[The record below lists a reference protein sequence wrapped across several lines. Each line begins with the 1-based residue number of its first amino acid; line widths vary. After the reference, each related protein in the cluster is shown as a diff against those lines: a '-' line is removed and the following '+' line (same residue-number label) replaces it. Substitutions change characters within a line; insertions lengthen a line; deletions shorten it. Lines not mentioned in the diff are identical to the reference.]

1 MLTIFAVMLFYPLK
15 LPVVMGIL
23 RVLQNNG
30 QNVKRTRYECGI
42 FGDLRRYRCG
52 AAFLITPPFAFF

>member
-1 MLTIFAVMLFYPLK
+1 MLTIFAVMPFYPLK

-30 QNVKRTRYECGI
+30 QNVS
-42 FGDLRRYRCG
+42 
-52 AAFLITPPFAFF
+52 